1 MMYCTTLGRCFCRR
15 DAVRALSTGEVSTA
29 LRPFYFTVH
38 PDLFGQYPT
47 QRTVNENS
55 LKQLSSILE
64 TLQQKQPIRPT
75 TLPFYLRS
83 KDEKDV
89 KAGKFTLVKIQLKEK
104 DLRQAILS
112 ILKTCDLPTTF
123 VDKIEEQK
131 PPVTKHKSRFW
142 QRAYSGERM
151 DFSELEDDPIYASII
166 MKRKINA
173 EPDTLKAYLDKHIN
187 EVHVKL
193 EACRPVREEVEK
205 LEKVLCSELG
215 LKDIIWD
222 CGWNIAHYRGCLL
235 AFQALAE
242 HHPES
247 MEVLRNRTLVFA
259 NDTGISLEGNVM
271 LNSGE
276 VRHNWLDLIKNVRKH
291 DAVLLKLPAFEKAVS
306 QVLLDIKVGRRV
318 LYMCRKFM
326 PKVMVGQ
333 YEQQLRQLTTTL
345 SDYRGKRKYPSSWP
359 ASLSTYEIVI
369 EAEAGPLMLS
379 PTGQFIVPSSCPSFL
394 LVNFITENLEEA
406 MKRLYHY
413 NNIKHVERELHRKT
427 IAELGLAALNKDD
440 SITPD
445 LMIQCCE
452 RLLLHKKDVAPSL
465 EGVMLWVTHYYS
477 VMSDGVL
484 CVPWDWRF

>member
-1 MMYCTTLGRCFCRR
+1 MYYTLGRCFCRKE
-15 DAVRALSTGEVSTA
+15 AVRALSTGEVSTA

-64 TLQQKQPIRPT
+64 NLQQQRPVRPT

-83 KDEKDV
+83 KDEREV
-89 KAGKFTLVKIQLKEK
+89 KAGKFTLVNIQLKEK
-104 DLRQAILS
+104 DLRQTILS

-131 PPVTKHKSRFW
+131 PTSEDGAKFKSRFW
-142 QRAYSGERM
+142 QRKGTGENI
-151 DFSELEDDPIYASII
+151 DFSELEDDPLYASIL
-166 MKRKINA
+166 MKRKINS

-193 EACRPVREEVEK
+193 EACRPVREEVKK
-205 LEKVLCSELG
+205 LEKVLRSALG
-215 LKDIIWD
+215 LKSIVWD

-235 AFQALAE
+235 AFKALAE

-247 MEVLRNRTLVFA
+247 MEVLKDRTLVFA
-259 NDTGISLEGNVM
+259 NDTGISLEGSVM

-276 VRHNWLDLIKNVRKH
+276 VRHNWLDLIKNVAKH
-291 DAVLLKLPAFEKAVS
+291 DVVLLRLPAFEKAVS
-306 QVLLDIKVGRRV
+306 QVLLNIKVGR
-318 LYMCRKFM
+318 RKFM
-326 PKVMVGQ
+326 PKVMVSQ

-345 SDYRGKRKYPSSWP
+345 SDYRGRRNYPNTWP
-359 ASLSTYEIVI
+359 SDLSAYEIVI

-406 MKRLYHY
+406 TKKLLHY
-413 NNIKHVERELHRKT
+413 NNIKYVERELHSTAIK
-427 IAELGLAALNKDD
+427 ELGLIALNKDD

-452 RLLLHKKDVAPSL
+452 KLLRHKDILAPLL

-477 VMSDGVL
+477 VMNDGVL
-484 CVPWDWRF
+484 CIPWDWKL

>member
-1 MMYCTTLGRCFCRR
+1 MFCALGRCLCKK

-55 LKQLSSILE
+55 LKQLSSIIE
-64 TLQQKQPIRPT
+64 CLQQHRPIRPT

-83 KDEKDV
+83 KDEKEV
-89 KAGKFTLVKIQLKEK
+89 KAGKFTLVQIQLKQR
-104 DLRQAILS
+104 DLRQTILS

-123 VDKIEEQK
+123 VDKIEEEK
-131 PPVTKHKSRFW
+131 PTSIDAKYKSRFW
-142 QRAYSGERM
+142 QRKGYAGENI
-151 DFSELEDDPIYASII
+151 DFSELEDDPIYASIL
-166 MKRKINA
+166 MKRKINI

-193 EACRPVREEVEK
+193 EACRPMREEVQK
-205 LEKVLCSELG
+205 LEKILCSELG
-215 LKDIIWD
+215 LKNITWD

-235 AFQALAE
+235 AFKALAE
-242 HHPES
+242 HHPLP
-247 MEVLRNRTLVFA
+247 MEVLKNRSLVFA
-259 NDTGISLEGNVM
+259 NDTGISLEGSVM

-276 VRHNWLDLIKNVRKH
+276 VRHNWLDLIKNVQKH
-291 DAVLLKLPAFEKAVS
+291 DVVLLRLPAFEKAVS
-306 QVLLDIKVGRRV
+306 QVLLDIKVGRR
-318 LYMCRKFM
+318 KFM
-326 PKVMVGQ
+326 PKVMVSQ

-345 SDYRGKRKYPSSWP
+345 SDYRGRRTYPKVWP
-359 ASLSTYEIVI
+359 TSLSSYEIVI

-406 MKRLYHY
+406 TKRLHHY
-413 NNIKHVERELHRKT
+413 NNIKYVERALHDTAVR
-427 IAELGLAALNKDD
+427 ELGLIDLNKDD

-452 RLLLHKKDVAPSL
+452 RLLLHKSVLAPLL

-484 CVPWDWRF
+484 CIPWDWKL

>member
-1 MMYCTTLGRCFCRR
+1 MYCTLGRCFCRK
-15 DAVRALSTGEVSTA
+15 DAVRRLSTGEIATA

-75 TLPFYLRS
+75 ILPFYLRS
-83 KDEKDV
+83 KDEKEV
-89 KAGKFTLVKIQLKEK
+89 KAGKFTLVKIQLKER

-123 VDKIEEQK
+123 IDKIEEQK
-131 PPVTKHKSRFW
+131 PPVTKYKSRFW
-142 QRAYSGERM
+142 QRTHFGERL
-151 DFSELEDDPIYASII
+151 DFSELEDDPVYASII
-166 MKRKINA
+166 MKQKINI

-187 EVHVKL
+187 EAHVKL
-193 EACRPVREEVEK
+193 EACRPMREEVEK
-205 LEKVLCSELG
+205 LQKVLCNDLG
-215 LKDIIWD
+215 LKNIIWD

-235 AFQALAE
+235 AFQALAK
-242 HHPES
+242 HHPEP

-291 DAVLLKLPAFEKAVS
+291 DLVLLKLPGFEKAVS

-359 ASLSTYEIVI
+359 ASLSAYEIVI

-406 MKRLYHY
+406 TKKLQHY

-427 IAELGLAALNKDD
+427 IRELGLAALNKDD

-452 RLLLHKKDVAPSL
+452 RLLLHKRELTPSL

-484 CVPWDWRF
+484 CVPWDWKF